1 MKLARPD
8 KSPCDGVPCL
18 RVGRAGRLAWLPATA
33 GLLLAV
39 SVLPG
44 CGYSA
49 RGPFRTD
56 IESVHVEVFD
66 SREFRRDIEYN
77 LTEAVKKRIGA
88 DTPYRVVSKERADT
102 ILRGE
107 LLEER
112 QAAFAPDVR
121 SRLPRETQLVLA
133 LRVEW
138 KDLRSGQ
145 VLFER
150 SFLLQGV
157 DYVTPVGETEKFAQQ
172 KAVDGLARR
181 IVRGLYEEW

>member
-1 MKLARPD
+1 MIQA
-8 KSPCDGVPCL
+8 S
-18 RVGRAGRLAWLPATA
+18 TA
-33 GLLLAV
+33 PRRMAALVALLGASAALV
-39 SVLPG
+39 G
-44 CGYSA
+44 CGYST

-56 IESVHVEVFD
+56 IESLYVEVFD

-77 LTEAVKKRIGA
+77 LTEAVKKRIA
-88 DTPYRVVSKERADT
+88 TDTPYRVVSKERADT
-102 ILRGE
+102 ILQGE

-121 SRLPRETQLVLA
+121 SRLPREKQLVLV

-145 VLFER
+145 ILFER
-150 SFLLQGV
+150 SYLLQGV
-157 DYVTPVGETEKFAQQ
+157 DYAPPLGETEKFAQQ

-181 IVRGLYEEW
+181 IVRGMYEEW